1 MYCLQPTS
9 ESTVRYVQK
18 TRNEDAFV
26 EKGRQRRRREGGGQR
41 EEDRRS
47 KSRSRQTQSGMGD
60 CCVHVDNDGALQA
73 MGSKGKL

>member
-9 ESTVRYVQK
+9 ESTVRYAQK

-26 EKGRQRRRREGGGQR
+26 EKGRQRRRLEGGGR
-41 EEDRRS
+41 RAEGGEEEEEDRRR

-60 CCVHVDNDGALQA
+60 CCVNVDNDGAL
-73 MGSKGKL
+73 